1 MCVPGIHRNTSR
13 LMTGWFRGLALWH
26 GSLGWSPRS
35 RRWPGVRRARHPR
48 RGIGA
53 HVVNKSSSSLP
64 VLRYRRPDGE
74 EKDFV
79 PLAGAFPH
87 KMKVAVRTAEQD
99 AHSVHLRLDRRGPGG
114 ILKSAWP
121 GLMREF
127 TAHSHRV
134 LR

>member
-1 MCVPGIHRNTSR
+1 MPGTLGAALE
-13 LMTGWFRGLALWH
+13 LMLSTRALVRFR
-26 GSLGWSPRS
+26 RS
-35 RRWPGVRRARHPR
+35 G
-48 RGIGA
+48 
-53 HVVNKSSSSLP
+53 N
-64 VLRYRRPDGE
+64 RRPDGE